1 MSKVLLF
8 VLVTVATVVLAP
20 RIKMW
25 WRTRTMDK
33 EVARFALEYCA
44 RPALTPAET
53 RMFRV
58 LCDAVPEAVVAP
70 QVALSA
76 LVDTRKDAA
85 QPLPSPN
92 GWVRLARKLR
102 PAKLRATTHRRRA
115 FISQKRLDF
124 VLLDRLDGSVLG
136 VVELDDH
143 THDSAKARKADRQ
156 RDALL
161 EACGYPVVRFDARSM
176 PSAATARS
184 TLLGT

>member
-1 MSKVLLF
+1 MSEALLF
-8 VLVTVATVVLAP
+8 VLVVVATLLLAP
-20 RIKMW
+20 RLKMW
-25 WRTRTMDK
+25 WHTRSMSK
-33 EVARFALEYCA
+33 EVAKFAQEYCA
-44 RPALTPAET
+44 RPVLAPTEA

-58 LCDAVPEAVVAP
+58 LCEALPEAVVAP

-85 QPLPSPN
+85 QPIPSQN
-92 GWVRLARKLR
+92 GWARLARKALST
-102 PAKLRATTHRRRA
+102 KSGATAHRRRA

-124 VLLDRLDGSVLG
+124 VLIDRLDGSVLG

-143 THDSAKARKADRQ
+143 THDGGRARRADRQ

-161 EACGYPVVRFDARSM
+161 EACGYPVVRFDARKM
-176 PSAATARS
+176 PTAAQARN